1 MESHEQTLYE
11 LFNCHRH
18 FYIENQRKV
27 IWGTEME
34 NKVTKQQD
42 KKKNKA
48 FKTIKDTINILLS
61 DQTL

>member
-1 MESHEQTLYE
+1 
-11 LFNCHRH
+11 
-18 FYIENQRKV
+18 
-27 IWGTEME
+27 ME
-34 NKVTKQQD
+34 NKVTKQRD